1 MENQASQIPNG
12 FFSQMLPLLADR
24 TVVLVVAKADDGNLT
39 VSVIP
44 KRVKDSENN
53 ALLTPMCCTGAADE
67 LDRDLPAQ
75 LGNFVAGYV
84 RLSNN
89 LAEIERE
96 RQDAEKAAREQAR
109 AKQKGSAAAKK
120 NESDDKAEPAK
131 PAGPPP
137 PPMLSLFDSAADNP
151 TKGDAVQP
159 AAAESGVE
167 PSSSSSSIGGAQ

>member
-1 MENQASQIPNG
+1 MENQASPIPSG

-24 TVVLVVAKADDGNLT
+24 TVVLIVAKADDGNLT

-44 KRVKDSENN
+44 KRVKESENS

-96 RQDAEKAAREQAR
+96 RQDAEKAAREQHAR
-109 AKQKGSAAAKK
+109 NKRARPQRRRMRTMTRRSR
-120 NESDDKAEPAK
+120 
-131 PAGPPP
+131 
-137 PPMLSLFDSAADNP
+137 
-151 TKGDAVQP
+151 
-159 AAAESGVE
+159 
-167 PSSSSSSIGGAQ
+167 PSPRDRRHRQC

>member
-24 TVVLVVAKADDGNLT
+24 TVVLIVAKADDGNLT

-44 KRVKDSENN
+44 KRVKDSENS

-96 RQDAEKAAREQAR
+96 RQEAEKAAREQAR

-120 NESDDKAEPAK
+120 NESDDKAEPTK
-131 PAGPPP
+131 PTGPPA
-137 PPMLSLFDSAADNP
+137 PPMLSLFDAATDNP
-151 TKGDAVQP
+151 TKSDAAGP
-159 AAAESGVE
+159 AAVESSVE
-167 PSSSSSSIGGAQ
+167 ASSSSSLGGAQ

>member
-24 TVVLVVAKADDGNLT
+24 TVVLIVAKADDGNLT

-120 NESDDKAEPAK
+120 NETDDKAEPAK

-137 PPMLSLFDSAADNP
+137 PPMLSLFDSAADSP
-151 TKGDAVQP
+151 TKSDAVQP
-159 AAAESGVE
+159 ATAEIRVE
-167 PSSSSSSIGGAQ
+167 PSSSSIGGAQ

>member
-44 KRVKDSENN
+44 KRVKDSENS

-120 NESDDKAEPAK
+120 NETDDKAEPAK

-137 PPMLSLFDSAADNP
+137 PPMLSLFDSAADSP
-151 TKGDAVQP
+151 TKSDAVQP
-159 AAAESGVE
+159 ATEGIRVE
-167 PSSSSSSIGGAQ
+167 PSSSSIGGAQ

>member
-24 TVVLVVAKADDGNLT
+24 TVVLIVAKADDDNLT

-44 KRVKDSENN
+44 KRVKDSENS

-67 LDRDLPAQ
+67 LDRDLPTQ

-109 AKQKGSAAAKK
+109 TKQKGSAAAKK

-131 PAGPPP
+131 PAGPRP

-151 TKGDAVQP
+151 TKSDAVQP

-167 PSSSSSSIGGAQ
+167 PSASSSTGGAQ

>member
-1 MENQASQIPNG
+1 MENQASQIPSG
-12 FFSQMLPLLADR
+12 FFSQMLPLLTDR
-24 TVVLVVAKADDGNLT
+24 TVVLIVAKADDGNLT

-44 KRVKDSENN
+44 KRVKESENS

-96 RQDAEKAAREQAR
+96 RQEAEKAAREQAR
-109 AKQKGSAAAKK
+109 AKQKGPSAAKK
-120 NESDDKAEPAK
+120 NENDDKAQPTK
-131 PAGPPP
+131 PAGPPT
-137 PPMLSLFDSAADNP
+137 PPMLSLFDTAGDSA
-151 TKGDAVQP
+151 TKSEAVAP
-159 AAAESGVE
+159 ARVESPAE
-167 PSSSSSSIGGAQ
+167 PSSSSVGLRSS

>member
-24 TVVLVVAKADDGNLT
+24 TVVLIVAKADDGNLT

-120 NESDDKAEPAK
+120 NETDDKVEPAK

-137 PPMLSLFDSAADNP
+137 PPMLSLFDSAADSP
-151 TKGDAVQP
+151 TKSDAVQP
-159 AAAESGVE
+159 ATAEIRVE
-167 PSSSSSSIGGAQ
+167 PSSSSSIGGTQ

>member
-1 MENQASQIPNG
+1 MENQASPIPSG

-24 TVVLVVAKADDGNLT
+24 TVVLIVAKADDGNLT

-44 KRVKDSENN
+44 KRVKDSENS

-167 PSSSSSSIGGAQ
+167 PPSSSTTGGAQ